1 MKTCRYRVSHYK
13 HKTVTEVFKA
23 PDPLLSYQVVRFVKS
38 YYLSKTLLVFVNKNV
53 PCMAINKSGNF
64 FPQALQYSYF
74 TDTNHAIIF
83 NKHYMVFL
91 FYWSCLSTNH
101 TNIRKHKKQSIKP
114 YNRIKKLSNYT
125 KMIYTC
131 IYQINLYQMWNKKLF
146 VGRILWSIF
155 YIYKNDFLYIYC
167 PSLFREGFKCLSI
180 SLGLAF
186 W

>member
-1 MKTCRYRVSHYK
+1 MCP
-13 HKTVTEVFKA
+13 A
-23 PDPLLSYQVVRFVKS
+23 
-38 YYLSKTLLVFVNKNV
+38 
-53 PCMAINKSGNF
+53 
-64 FPQALQYSYF
+64 
-74 TDTNHAIIF
+74 
-83 NKHYMVFL
+83 
-91 FYWSCLSTNH
+91 WLSTNQAIFFH
-101 TNIRKHKKQSIKP
+101 KHYSILILLIQIMPLFSTSITWYSYSTDHVYQQIIYQYPKTWKSIKP